1 MSRTILS
8 GTRIYL
14 TRTHPTAPYTDIDD
28 VLALRVDRNFLGD
41 ILYVLY
47 DVKVGTLV
55 VIPKGTAV
63 MGDWI
68 TESSPC
74 IAAQLQ
80 ITDIFLDGLRFPV
93 VADSE
98 IYHQKTSYGYYDV
111 HNANHVEGLLTYRS
125 TANICR
131 RIVNVRCRT
140 KILADDEWIDQLL
153 YLRIDTNE
161 IPVTLLD
168 NFTA

>member
-1 MSRTILS
+1 MSRTILA

-14 TRTHPTAPYTDIDD
+14 TRTHPNIQYTDLGDL
-28 VLALRVDRNFLGD
+28 LALRIDKNFLKD

-68 TESSPC
+68 TESSPHV
-74 IAAQLQ
+74 AAQLQ
-80 ITDIFLDGLRFPV
+80 ITDIFLDRLRFPV
-93 VADSE
+93 DADSE
-98 IYHQKTSYGYYDV
+98 IYHHKGLYGACDV
-111 HNANHVEGLLTYRS
+111 RNVNHVQGLLTYRS
-125 TANICR
+125 TANILR
-131 RIVNVRCRT
+131 RIAKVRCRT
-140 KILADDEWIDQLL
+140 QILEDDFLDDQLL
-153 YLRIDTNE
+153 YINVPTNE

-168 NFTA
+168 DFTA